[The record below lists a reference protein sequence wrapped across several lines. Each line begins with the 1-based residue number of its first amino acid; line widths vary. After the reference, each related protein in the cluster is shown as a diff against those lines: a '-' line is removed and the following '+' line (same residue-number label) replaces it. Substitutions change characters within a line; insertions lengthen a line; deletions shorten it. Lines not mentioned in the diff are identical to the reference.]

1 MAAEAGSPH
10 PLKIP
15 GRDLNLVVGATQESE
30 RAAVTARVA
39 GGLTDLLLPVSM
51 KLVSK
56 KEALEN
62 LAKAINLALQS
73 DFLETPLD
81 AVYQAARVRK
91 GRVQMLHRDYIG
103 LGDGWTAKVGKTL
116 KSIRL
121 TWKGPDPAS
130 PEGKAAR
137 LQGAPNRPVAGLLNL
152 LGRKF
157 NVLQEFEDKVP
168 MYVEQMF
175 DRLEATRVVTG
186 WSRSEWEITTETI
199 GLDVFIAPADEAPE
213 ALAPAKA

>member
-1 MAAEAGSPH
+1 
-10 PLKIP
+10 
-15 GRDLNLVVGATQESE
+15 
-30 RAAVTARVA
+30 
-39 GGLTDLLLPVSM
+39 
-51 KLVSK
+51 
-56 KEALEN
+56 
-62 LAKAINLALQS
+62 
-73 DFLETPLD
+73 
-81 AVYQAARVRK
+81 
-91 GRVQMLHRDYIG
+91 MLHRDYIG

-121 TWKGPDPAS
+121 TWKGLDPAS

-137 LQGAPNRPVAGLLNL
+137 LQEAPNRPVAGLLNL